1 MKQLIYFIS
10 SILILSSCTEKMD
23 VELDSTY
30 TRLSVEAKVTN
41 DFKKHFV
48 KLSESSDVFYNQ
60 KAIPVTNATIKV
72 SDGTSD
78 FMYEETSPGFYESS
92 NEFSGIS
99 GKTYFLS
106 VSNIDIDHDGETEN
120 YEARSF
126 MPFPHKIDSIE
137 MNYDEKHIDEEGD
150 KKEYWLLSLY
160 LKDNIESEDYYGFA
174 CQINNV
180 LVHDTIT
187 EVVIAEDTFFNGEN
201 SKGVEVGFFDQEKP
215 DEIIHANDLI
225 TLETYAMTEDYFD
238 FVNELQFMDMEQ
250 IPLFSGPPANIRSNI
265 TNGAVGYFAVYSI
278 TRSSITVKI

>member
-1 MKQLIYFIS
+1 MN
-10 SILILSSCTEKMD
+10 

-92 NEFSGIS
+92 NEFSGIP